1 MVHFGEF
8 LKIWSLRSNSVTRQV
23 SFNRT
28 KIGGNAKIKKL
39 KCNILSNFQMW
50 CKESRPLKNHSFF
63 NSLTVPKRPSW
74 WKPCF
79 CGKNFF
85 FRNLSHL
92 SHLQNCKEWTIAW
105 IHEHESISCVLLAS
119 CRCCF
124 QQVWSFVR
132 CCCQQS
138 DKM

>member
-8 LKIWSLRSNSVTRQV
+8 LETWSLWSNSVTRQDT
-23 SFNRT
+23 FNRT

-39 KCNILSNFQMW
+39 KCDILSNFQMW
-50 CKESRPLKNHSFF
+50 CKENRPLKNHSFSIVWQF
-63 NSLTVPKRPSW
+63 QKDQVGESLAFVEKT
-74 WKPCF
+74 
-79 CGKNFF
+79 FF

-119 CRCCF
+119 RRCF
-124 QQVWSFVR
+124 QQVWSFLR